1 MGLKK
6 LSFENLAKLIGQFE
20 GIVELEPP
28 PELKKEEEK
37 KFGTCY
43 QVF

>member
-6 LSFENLAKLIGQFE
+6 LSFENVVKLIGQFE
-20 GIVELEPP
+20 GIVELELP
-28 PELKKEEEK
+28 PELKKKKEK